1 MSNDLTVEQINEQIA
16 VLNQQKA
23 EKENKELSQKLVTL
37 FSSLSQEQIIQ
48 KVIEMT
54 TCNPIMKRFV
64 LRYLNENIEQ

>member
-16 VLNQQKA
+16 ALNQQKA

-54 TCNPIMKRFV
+54 TRNPIKKRFV
-64 LRYLNENIEQ
+64 LQYLNENIEQ